1 MQKCS
6 EHDIKMTLEDLA
18 HRRHSKYSRGTGNEE
33 TLPKS
38 WSQAIN
44 LIESAFPYLMDFNT
58 DIPFVELLSFF
69 VVWMWL
75 FLTVFL
81 LFCCCLFG
89 CVGPEAKHRHYCFG
103 RKLSSL
109 NKWEPNP
116 VLTGFVCMSGRG
128 CLDPWA
134 LRSTHNHRK

>member
-58 DIPFVELLSFF
+58 DIPFVELLSF
-69 VVWMWL
+69 L
-75 FLTVFL
+75 
-81 LFCCCLFG
+81 LFG
-89 CVGPEAKHRHYCFG
+89 CGYF
-103 RKLSSL
+103 LQFFFFIL
-109 NKWEPNP
+109 
-116 VLTGFVCMSGRG
+116 LLFVWMFR
-128 CLDPWA
+128 
-134 LRSTHNHRK
+134 T